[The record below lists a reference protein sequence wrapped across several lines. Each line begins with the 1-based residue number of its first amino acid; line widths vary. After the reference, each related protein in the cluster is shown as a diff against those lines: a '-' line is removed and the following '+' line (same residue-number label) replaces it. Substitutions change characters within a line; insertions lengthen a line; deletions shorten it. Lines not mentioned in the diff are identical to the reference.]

1 MASPHVFVQEI
12 HRLTEH
18 LYRVLQE
25 QVGADQTELF
35 EHVLELARARRA
47 GHGRPGAELGAII
60 GQLSAEQADA
70 VLWAISIL
78 FDLINM
84 AEDRHR
90 VRVLHDRERRSGD
103 RPRPE
108 SIGAALEQ
116 LHREGYAAAQIQG
129 FLDRLSIEPV
139 FTAHPTEAKRRTV
152 RTKLRA
158 ISGYLAEL
166 DAIDLLPRE
175 VAARERAIHGELVSL
190 WQTDPHRPERP
201 TVLEEVERSL
211 FFMRTIWEVVPRLY
225 RDLEEGL
232 QRYFPGSPFKQ
243 PRFLHFGSW
252 IGGDRD
258 GNPFVSRD
266 VTAQTLTMLRRSAL
280 ERHLEESYIVYRQ
293 LSMSVKRW
301 PVSAALEAALEAAVK
316 RWPQIAKRLQ
326 RISAYEVYRRW
337 LQVVE
342 WRLRQT
348 LVAAPFA
355 EPPLGAYDRPADL
368 LADIEL
374 VHHSLTVHNA
384 GVLAETAVEDW
395 LCRIRV
401 FGFHLARL
409 DVRQESSY
417 YARVVAELMARLGL
431 CVDYLDLDEAQRQ
444 ELLTSAMGAQDPL
457 STGELSEETQETLAL
472 FRLMAR
478 SVKFYGPGVL
488 GGHVVS
494 MTQAPSDVLVVL
506 WLLRWAAA
514 ELELDAPLG
523 VGTAGIVPLFE
534 TIDDLQG
541 AAAILDALL
550 TDADYAAHLRRAG
563 GTQTV
568 MVGYSD
574 STKDGGYL
582 TASWGLYQGQVE
594 LHEVAQRHGVQLVF
608 FHGRGGSLGRG
619 GGPAARSIMS
629 LPPHTVGG
637 AIRTTEQG
645 EVLAARYDDPEIA
658 FRHLEQVTAAT
669 FLVEAESGEEARS
682 EWATTMEELSQ
693 RALGHYRELVE
704 SPGFVAY
711 FRRATPIDEIE
722 NLPIG
727 SRPARRR
734 PQEHSLATLRA
745 IPWVFAWTQSRV
757 LLPAWYGMGWAL
769 EGYVVE
775 GKGDWDQLGGMY
787 RDWAFFRGTVDNAA
801 LALAKADM
809 EIARNYVRLLE
820 DQASGQ
826 AIWGLIEAEYACSCA
841 ALLRMTGRQHLLEDI
856 SWLQRS
862 IDERDPF
869 VDPLN
874 LIQVELLGRL
884 RALVH
889 DREAGP
895 EEETLRDLLRLTIQ
909 GIAAGMRTTG

>member
-25 QVGADQTELF
+25 QVGSDQTELF
-35 EHVLELARARRA
+35 EHVLQLARARREDD
-47 GHGRPGAELGAII
+47 GRPGAELEAII
-60 GQLSAEQADA
+60 GQLSQQQIEV
-70 VLWAISIL
+70 VLWAIAIL

-116 LHREGYAAAQIQG
+116 LHREGYTAAQIQG

-158 ISGYLAEL
+158 ISGHLAEL

-211 FFMRTIWEVVPRLY
+211 FFMSTIWEVVPRLY

-232 QRYFPGSPFKQ
+232 QRYFPGSPFHQ

-266 VTAQTLTMLRRSAL
+266 VTAQTLTMLRRAAL
-280 ERHLEESYIVYRQ
+280 ERHLEESYSIYRQ

-301 PVSAALEAALEAAVK
+301 PVSPALEGALAEAMG
-316 RWPQIAKRLQ
+316 RWPQLEKRLQ

-342 WRLRQT
+342 WRLKQT

-355 EPPLGAYDRPADL
+355 EPPVGAYRRPADL
-368 LADIEL
+368 EADIQL
-374 VHHSLTVHNA
+374 VHQSLNQHNA

-409 DVRQESSY
+409 DIRQESSY
-417 YARVVAELMARLGL
+417 YAGVVAELMARLGL
-431 CVDYLDLDEAQRQ
+431 CVDYLDLDEEQRQ
-444 ELLTSAMGAQDPL
+444 ALLVRTMGAQDPL
-457 STGELSEETQETLAL
+457 ATQELSEETQDTLAL

-478 SVKFYGPGVL
+478 SVQLHGVEIL
-488 GGHVVS
+488 GSHVVS
-494 MTQAPSDVLVVL
+494 MTHAPSDVLVVL

-514 ELELDAPLG
+514 EIGGEQPLG

-534 TIDDLQG
+534 TIDDLHG

-550 TDADYAAHLRRAG
+550 SDVAYAAHLQASG
-563 GTQTV
+563 GVQTV

-594 LHEVAQRHGVQLVF
+594 LHAVAQRHGVQLVF

-619 GGPAARSIMS
+619 GGPAARSIRS

-658 FRHLEQVTAAT
+658 FRHLEQITAAT
-669 FLVEAESGEEARS
+669 FLVEAKSGQAARP
-682 EWATTMEELSQ
+682 EWAATMERLSGQ
-693 RALGHYRELVE
+693 AWSQYRELVE
-704 SPGFVAY
+704 YPGFVAY
-711 FRRATPIDEIE
+711 FRQATPIDEIE

-734 PQEHSLATLRA
+734 AQEHSLATLRA

-757 LLPAWYGMGWAL
+757 LLPAWYGMGAAL
-769 EGYVVE
+769 EDFAG
-775 GKGDWDQLGGMY
+775 GDEAAWTDLARMY
-787 RDWAFFRGTVDNAA
+787 EEWAYFRGTVDNAA

-809 EIARNYVRLLE
+809 EMARNYVRLVE
-820 DQASGQ
+820 DQDSAQ
-826 AIWGLIEAEYACSCA
+826 VIWRMIEAEYERTCTAV
-841 ALLRMTGRQHLLEDI
+841 LRMTGRRHLLENI

-874 LIQVELLGRL
+874 LIQVEFLGRL
-884 RALVH
+884 RAL
-889 DREAGP
+889 DEGDAGP
-895 EEETLRDLLRLTIQ
+895 EEERLRDLLRLTIQ
-909 GIAAGMRTTG
+909 GIAGGMRTTG